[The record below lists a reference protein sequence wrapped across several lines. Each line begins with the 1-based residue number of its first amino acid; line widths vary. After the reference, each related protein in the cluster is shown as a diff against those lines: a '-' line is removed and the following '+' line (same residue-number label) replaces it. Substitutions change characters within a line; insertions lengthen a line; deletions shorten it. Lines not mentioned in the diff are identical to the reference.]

1 MGQYQQHRWRGF
13 ARPPSMSIETVIASQ
28 QCQHE
33 RERDKNWHM
42 KNPYMASEATNY
54 GPFAA
59 LLSVSSPLLPE
70 ILDPLLL
77 FHLLPFGTE
86 DMVRE
91 TPETLKHSNNEVCS

>member
-1 MGQYQQHRWRGF
+1 MAGVSQASFYEYR
-13 ARPPSMSIETVIASQ
+13 TVIGSQ

-42 KNPYMASEATNY
+42 KNPYMASGATNY

-70 ILDPLLL
+70 MLDPLLL